1 MIEFPRTVVGG
12 VSVSRMIIGTNWF
25 LGYSHTSAAKD
36 RFIKSYQNRE
46 RLADTISVF
55 LRHGIDTIM
64 GMPVPMLSDAIRD
77 AESHVGRKMILIL
90 TPSFNTLP
98 GGTREEPEAAFDR
111 CRQLGA
117 TFCFPHISVT
127 DILIDKRAREIRDLP
142 RYTQMIRE
150 RGMIP
155 GLSTHEPES
164 VVFADEKG
172 YDVESYIQILNAI
185 GFLMHVE
192 VDWCMRVIKRAKKP
206 VMTIKPLAAGR
217 LLPPVGLLFAWNAIR
232 DQDMVTVGTTT
243 PEEAQE
249 IIDLSLDFLSRRLP
263 DNPLQY
269 TRSKNTLVDV
279 GWHEASWRPS
289 VSQRRERFARQGCA
303 IVVSG

>member
-1 MIEFPRTVVGG
+1 MVEFPRTVVGG

-36 RFIKSYQNRE
+36 KFINSYQSRE
-46 RLADTISVF
+46 RVAEILTVF
-55 LRHGIDTIM
+55 LRHGIDTMM
-64 GMPVPMLSDAIRD
+64 GMPVPWLSEAMRD
-77 AESHVGRKMILIL
+77 AEQRVGRKMILIL
-90 TPSFNTLP
+90 TPGFNTLP
-98 GGTREEPEAAFDR
+98 GGPPENEPEVVFDR
-111 CRQLGA
+111 CRELGA
-117 TFCFPHISVT
+117 TFCFPHTSVT

-142 RYTQMIRE
+142 RLTQLIRE

-164 VVFADEKG
+164 IVFSDERG
-172 YDVESYIQILNAI
+172 YDVESYIQIFNAI

-192 VDWCMRVIKRAKKP
+192 VDWVMRVIHRAKKP
-206 VMTIKPLAAGR
+206 VMTIKPMAAGR
-217 LLPPVGLLFAWNAIR
+217 LLPPVGLLFSWNAIR

-249 IIDLSLDFLSRRLP
+249 VIDLSLDFLSRRLP

-269 TRSKNTLVDV
+269 TRSKKTLLD
-279 GWHEASWRPS
+279 A
-289 VSQRRERFARQGCA
+289 
-303 IVVSG
+303 